1 MEVKCFH
8 TKNMTEPD
16 LAFSTYLE
24 ITLIGIHLFKL
35 AEYRHSVEATENT
48 GVVITREDVLFWQ
61 ESKMNN
67 FGGDNSSKLAYC
79 CETGV

>member
-1 MEVKCFH
+1 
-8 TKNMTEPD
+8 MTELE

-24 ITLIGIHLFKL
+24 ITLNEIHLDKL
-35 AEYRHSVEATENT
+35 AEYRHSVEATEIT

-61 ESKMNN
+61 ESKLHN